1 MKAFIQR
8 IFEKAETRDK
18 AYTLLLYKIT
28 ETPKKA
34 DRLKY
39 LKSYLD
45 YLKEET
51 QKTTAIKVGNIVCPT
66 CGDRL
71 DPDQEQEYCENCL
84 EDQLQLT

>member
-18 AYTLLLYKIT
+18 AYTLLLYKIA
-28 ETPKKA
+28 ETPKKT

-45 YLKEET
+45 YLKEE
-51 QKTTAIKVGNIVCPT
+51 QKQPTKIGNIVCPT

-71 DPDQEQEYCENCL
+71 DTEQEQQYCENCL